1 MTVCVHLSINC
12 TWLNGVSGMGM
23 KHKTQMTISRTV
35 VNLYKGDKTKR
46 IKVE

>member
-1 MTVCVHLSINC
+1 MTRPNPKYMTVCVHLSINC

-35 VNLYKGDKTKR
+35 VNL
-46 IKVE
+46 